1 MLKVEDFDKELKDG
15 KVKSVK
21 YNDFY
26 YNFKLNSGHVTI
38 NNIRIAFKE
47 CHIGLGLNGV
57 IHLDYNMIFNNNHQ
71 YDQVHDFITRVEEYK
86 QGLHDKIV

>member
-1 MLKVEDFDKELKDG
+1 MLAVEDFDKELKDSR
-15 KVKSVK
+15 VKSVK

-38 NNIRIAFKE
+38 NNIKIFFNR

-57 IHLDYNMIFNNNHQ
+57 IHLDNNMVFNDNHQ
-71 YDQVHDFITRVEEYK
+71 YDQLHDFITRVEEYM
-86 QGLHDKIV
+86 QGLHGKIV